1 MGCIRGQSNVFE
13 TNFGI
18 NVSLNQF
25 GCVCVCIS
33 LKSPEKLSQIQR
45 VFGKP
50 VVTWTLQCIVNQI
63 YEALAGKKYP
73 EKVPNSSSLHLVLK
87 WRWSCQL
94 IYSMNRGF
102 PITIM
107 LDNIFGII
115 FFFFSKKGFQWANVN
130 ANQYWCWELYNFNLW
145 ILGEFNLKALLVL
158 EKNKEKNVLKNA
170 IEWTNSIKNT

>member
-115 FFFFSKKGFQWANVN
+115 FFFFPKKVFSERMPMPISIDVGNYIILICG
-130 ANQYWCWELYNFNLW
+130 YWGNSTLRLCWS
-145 ILGEFNLKALLVL
+145 LKRT
-158 EKNKEKNVLKNA
+158 KKKMC
-170 IEWTNSIKNT
+170 